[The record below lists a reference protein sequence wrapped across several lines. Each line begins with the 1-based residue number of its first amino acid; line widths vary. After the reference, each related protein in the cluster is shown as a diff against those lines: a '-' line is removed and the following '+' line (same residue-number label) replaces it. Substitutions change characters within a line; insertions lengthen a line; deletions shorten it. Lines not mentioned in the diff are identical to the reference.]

1 MFNDLKKGK
10 LVCMIKKYKNDVCVF
25 KSNICNSFLVVHLEC

>member
-10 LVCMIKKYKNDVCVF
+10 LVYMIKKYKNDVCVF
-25 KSNICNSFLVVHLEC
+25 NTNICNANWSAN